1 MFVSGDDD
9 GDVCNMKRKAV
20 CRLLALEVQC
30 FNTVL
35 SYSLKQKGENVVDV
49 GEEGMSILQLSF

>member
-9 GDVCNMKRKAV
+9 GDVCSMKRKAE

-30 FNTVL
+30 FITVL
-35 SYSLKQKGENVVDV
+35 SYSLKQKGENV
-49 GEEGMSILQLSF
+49 GEEGMSIRQLSF

>member
-9 GDVCNMKRKAV
+9 GDVCSMKRKAE

-35 SYSLKQKGENVVDV
+35 SYSLKQKGENV